1 MDLTFT
7 DEEQAFR
14 AQIRA
19 FLAAEL
25 PKDLAEKSKRGW
37 HLAKDDVARWNG
49 ILHKQG
55 WSAPAWPREYGGT
68 GWTPV
73 QRYIFD
79 EECADAWAPHLSPFG
94 LNMVGPVIYTFGS
107 DDQKAAY
114 LPAIL
119 SGETFWCQGYSEPGS
134 GSDLASLK
142 TRAVRD
148 GDHYVVNGHKVWTT
162 QAHWADM
169 MFCLVRTDTEVKQQ
183 EGISFLLIDMH
194 SPGIEVRPII
204 TIDGGHSIN
213 EVFLDDVRV
222 PAENLIGQEGKGWTY
237 AKFLLGHERT
247 LIAGVSS
254 SKKRIAQ
261 LKKIAAAEQQNGVS
275 LLDDQSF
282 RNRIAEAEVSLMAL
296 EMTSL
301 RSLASESAGR
311 GPGPESSILKIRG
324 SELQQTISSL
334 LVEAVGYY
342 AAPYELER
350 FEDGWNEAPLGPDY
364 AQGSVA
370 MHLYGRASTI
380 YGGSNEIQR
389 NVIAKMIL
397 GL

>member
-7 DEEQAFR
+7 EDEQAFR
-14 AQIRA
+14 ETVRR
-19 FLAAEL
+19 FLADEL
-25 PKDLAEKSKRGW
+25 PQDLARKTEGGW
-37 HLAKDDVARWNG
+37 HLEKEDVARWNR
-49 ILHKQG
+49 ILHAKG
-55 WSAPAWPREYGGT
+55 WSAPAWPEEYGGT
-68 GWTPV
+68 GWSPV
-73 QRYIFD
+73 QRYIFN
-79 EECADAWAPHLSPFG
+79 EECADAWAPILSPFG
-94 LNMVGPVIYTFGS
+94 LSMVGPVIYTFGS
-107 DDQKAAY
+107 DEQKAKY
-114 LPAIL
+114 LPPIL

-148 GDHYVVNGHKVWTT
+148 GGDYVVNGHKIWTT

-169 MFCLVRTDTEVKQQ
+169 MFCLVRTDTEGKPQQ
-183 EGISFLLIDMH
+183 GISFLLIDMT
-194 SPGIEVRPII
+194 SPGIQVKPII
-204 TIDGGHSIN
+204 TIDGSHSVN
-213 EVFLDDVRV
+213 EVFFDDVRV
-222 PAENLIGQEGKGWTY
+222 PVENLIGQEGMGWTY

-247 LIAGVSS
+247 LIAGVSV

-261 LKKIAAAEQQNGVS
+261 LKRIAGAERQNGAS
-275 LLDDQSF
+275 LLEDTSF
-282 RNRIAEAEVSLMAL
+282 RNRVAEAEISLQAL

-301 RSLASESAGR
+301 RSLASENAGK

-324 SELQQTISSL
+324 SELQQTISGL

-342 AAPYELER
+342 AGPYELER
-350 FEDGWNEAPLGPDY
+350 FEDGWNEEPIGPDY
-364 AQGSVA
+364 AQGSMA